1 MKVVVGVKRV
11 IDAYV
16 HIRVKADGSAV
27 ETANVRMSMNPFD
40 EVAVEKA
47 LRLKESG
54 SVSEVVAVSIG
65 PSKSRDTIRTA
76 LALGADRGIHVLTEE
91 NTEPL
96 GVAKLLKVIVE
107 KEQPQL
113 VILGKQAIDDE
124 CNQTGQMLSA
134 LLGWAQGTFISGLEI
149 NDGSAEV
156 IREVDSGLEK
166 LVLKM
171 PVVLTV
177 DLRLNEPCYPS
188 LPNMMKAKKKP
199 IDEYTPEG
207 LGVDIAPRLAVLNVK
222 EPPKRSGGVM
232 VESIA
237 DLVDRLKYEAKVI

>member
-1 MKVVVGVKRV
+1 MKVVVGVKRG

-76 LALGADRGIHVLTEE
+76 LAMGADRGIHVLTEE

-113 VILGKQAIDDE
+113 LRQVPHADE
-124 CNQTGQMLSA
+124 PQ
-134 LLGWAQGTFISGLEI
+134 
-149 NDGSAEV
+149 
-156 IREVDSGLEK
+156 
-166 LVLKM
+166 
-171 PVVLTV
+171 
-177 DLRLNEPCYPS
+177 
-188 LPNMMKAKKKP
+188 
-199 IDEYTPEG
+199 
-207 LGVDIAPRLAVLNVK
+207 
-222 EPPKRSGGVM
+222 
-232 VESIA
+232 
-237 DLVDRLKYEAKVI
+237 